1 MVLETPTAR
10 KRTTS
15 PAGRARRRAANGPCA
30 LGSVGAPSA
39 MRMSWSV
46 GSTVFSILSGGWRKP
61 GKVLLVGC
69 GINKGLSDRDR
80 WRAWDLAP
88 APPES
93 VVLSANRGGA
103 IMLRSPGLFAFAA
116 IGLAVL

>member
-10 KRTTS
+10 KRITS

-30 LGSVGAPSA
+30 LGSGGAPSA

-61 GKVLLVGC
+61 GKVLLFGC
-69 GINKGLSDRDR
+69 GINNTGTRLTALLERSQRR
-80 WRAWDLAP
+80 FLQ
-88 APPES
+88 PPSKPDADSEDNPKDKEAGS
-93 VVLSANRGGA
+93 RQ
-103 IMLRSPGLFAFAA
+103 
-116 IGLAVL
+116 AV